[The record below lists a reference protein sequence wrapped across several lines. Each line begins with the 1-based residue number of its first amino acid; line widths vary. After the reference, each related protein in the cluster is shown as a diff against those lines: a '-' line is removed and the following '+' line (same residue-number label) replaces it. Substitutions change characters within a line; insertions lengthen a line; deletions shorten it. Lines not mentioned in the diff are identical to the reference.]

1 MFWGVCA
8 NKRAD
13 QVNVIVSTY
22 WAVKSMEMWCW
33 DWLRMALDVS
43 TALYRS
49 VLECCS
55 TFHPLFYSLKQLL
68 TSFSTE
74 PTLLLRKL
82 SWGYPMPLQVT
93 FCYQRR
99 RCIHALRSS
108 LMFLLFPNPLYS
120 QIYSLMFVLFSL
132 IMGNQITFCHIF
144 FYVLTA
150 LSVHAFSLEC

>member
-1 MFWGVCA
+1 MFWGICT
-8 NKRAD
+8 NKCAD

-22 WAVKSMEMWCW
+22 WAVESMEMWCW

-43 TALYRS
+43 IPLYRF

-55 TFHPLFYSLKQLL
+55 TPHPLFYSLKQLL
-68 TSFSTE
+68 ASFSTE

-82 SWGYPMPLQVT
+82 SWGYPMPLEVI
-93 FCYQRR
+93 FCYQQC

-108 LMFLLFPNPLYS
+108 LMFLLFPNSLYS

-132 IMGNQITFCHIF
+132 VMGNQIASWHIF
-144 FYVLTA
+144 FYLLTA